1 MVLDRRAILQM
12 SNDSTKRTY
21 RQPAL
26 VNYGPI
32 AKLTQPGSPDG
43 GGGGPLIDIMI
54 GMLFG

>member
-1 MVLDRRAILQM
+1 M